1 MLVKKKNRGGVIT
14 DTGERKDNQWNK
26 IPENVGQDGIQN
38 SHGRI
43 TLKQKEVAAL
53 FFSRKEGRKE
63 SCGG

>member
-1 MLVKKKNRGGVIT
+1 MIT

-26 IPENVGQDGIQN
+26 IPEKVGQDGIQN